1 MRAVANF
8 FLRARHWQ
16 IFLLI
21 FVLPTIV
28 EIAAMDYIPTTIRS
42 WRDLGQGG
50 FVYLSLMLLDTL
62 CLLAWLWAMG
72 SFLNSVQNPAF
83 RLKPWF
89 FRVALIYAPIYML
102 ISFPIFLTP
111 GLGPVETV
119 LPLHLFAI
127 FCMFYI
133 FYFVAKS
140 LVIVNKG
147 RQVAFGDYAKS
158 LILLFLFPI
167 GVWRIQPRI
176 NQLYAQS
183 RNV

>member
-1 MRAVANF
+1 MRA
-8 FLRARHWQ
+8 HG
-16 IFLLI
+16 
-21 FVLPTIV
+21 P
-28 EIAAMDYIPTTIRS
+28 IPRP
-42 WRDLGQGG
+42 
-50 FVYLSLMLLDTL
+50 
-62 CLLAWLWAMG
+62 
-72 SFLNSVQNPAF
+72 NPAAIF
-83 RLKPWF
+83 EHAKSLPLQPVVAASGTLSFMPASHPSSKP
-89 FRVALIYAPIYML
+89 
-102 ISFPIFLTP
+102 FL
-111 GLGPVETV
+111 VETV

-140 LVIVNKG
+140 LVMVNKG